1 MTSSIIHPRVEKMA
15 AKGKQKSKVEEPNV
29 PKLFSQLQVA
39 GEDGNYK
46 KGLKI
51 AESILQLSPEDRDA
65 LHCKVVCLVQIS
77 KFQEAN
83 KLIDLLNKKSEQ
95 QEFLFEKAY
104 CLYRLEK
111 YSESR
116 HVLQK
121 LPQSEPCVQELVA
134 QVAYRLERY
143 GEATSTYAAMMK
155 DYSDDFSSEREANY
169 AAVLSLTPKAVG
181 EVNLEGL
188 HVESMEQSFNL
199 ACCYLAQGRAKEAE
213 GMLRKAEELCRE
225 SLQEEDYTDEE
236 VESELSVVRVQLG
249 YALQAQDRGKEAM
262 SQYSSVLKQKPSDT
276 SHSVIASNNIIVL
289 NRDKDVFDS
298 KKKVKVLANEG
309 SSKKLTRVQ
318 KLVILYNRC
327 LFALQTN
334 QLEQCRQLIG
344 ELKATHSGNEGAILA
359 EVALLSREKKV
370 SSCVELLESHLQA
383 KPHSDL
389 VLHATLAQL
398 LLSQG
403 HVPRVCG
410 VLRSIP
416 EVSKH
421 VGIASVLVS
430 LHTTLGDVD
439 SAVGVLDEA
448 VSWWVRQPKSDLTQ
462 QACRTLMMENALYKL
477 QHGRPEAASVVLE
490 RLQSS
495 YPSDLKIQ
503 ALLISAF
510 SKFDSRRAEELTK
523 SLQRFEASGTVDV
536 DALEQMPSFRHTRR
550 QLQKPEG
557 TSEKQGEKENV
568 VKEKKRKRKPK
579 FPKNYDPSAS
589 PDPERWLP
597 LRERSYYRKGRKK
610 GASATS
616 RGTQGASAASAS
628 LIAQLDAS
636 KPKPSTAELPGMLLL
651 KITRDY

>member
-1 MTSSIIHPRVEKMA
+1 MS
-15 AKGKQKSKVEEPNV
+15 AKGKPKPKVEEPNI
-29 PKLFSQLQVA
+29 PKLFSQLQVS
-39 GEDGNYK
+39 GEDGDYK

-51 AESILQLSPEDRDA
+51 AERILQVSPEDKDA

-83 KLIDLLNKKSEQ
+83 KLIDLLNKKSEK

-116 HVLQK
+116 HLLQK
-121 LPQSEPCVQELVA
+121 LPQSERRVQELVA

-143 GEATSTYAAMMK
+143 GEATSTYETMVK

-169 AAVLSLTPKAVG
+169 AAALSLTPKAVS
-181 EVNLEGL
+181 EVRVEGL
-188 HVESMEQSFNL
+188 HAESMEQSFNL

-213 GMLRKAEELCRE
+213 GMLQKAEELCRE
-225 SLQEEDYTDEE
+225 SLQEEEYTEDEI
-236 VESELSVVRVQLG
+236 ESELSVVRVQLG
-249 YALQAQDRGKEAM
+249 YALQAQNRVKEAM
-262 SQYSSVLKQKPSDT
+262 NQYSSVLKQKPSDT

-289 NRDKDVFDS
+289 NRDRDVFDS

-344 ELKATHSGNEGAILA
+344 ELKATHSSNEGAVLA
-359 EVALLSREKKV
+359 EVALLSREKKM

-403 HVPRVCG
+403 QLPRVCG

-416 EVSKH
+416 DVSKH
-421 VGIASVLVS
+421 LGITSVLVT
-430 LHTTLGDVD
+430 LYTTLGDVD
-439 SAVGVLDEA
+439 SAVEVLDEA
-448 VSWWVRQPKSDLTQ
+448 DTWWARQPKSDLTQ
-462 QACRTLMMENALYKL
+462 GVCRTLMMENALYKL
-477 QHGRPEAASVVLE
+477 QHGRPESASVVLE

-510 SKFDSRRAEELTK
+510 SRFDSRRAEELTR

-557 TSEKQGEKENV
+557 TSEKQGEKKEIV
-568 VKEKKRKRKPK
+568 VKDKKRKRKPK
-579 FPKNYDPSAS
+579 LPKNYDPSAT

-610 GASATS
+610 GVSATS

-636 KPKPSTAELPGMLLL
+636 KPKPSTTELPGMVVL
-651 KITRDY
+651 KITADYWRLLGLYA